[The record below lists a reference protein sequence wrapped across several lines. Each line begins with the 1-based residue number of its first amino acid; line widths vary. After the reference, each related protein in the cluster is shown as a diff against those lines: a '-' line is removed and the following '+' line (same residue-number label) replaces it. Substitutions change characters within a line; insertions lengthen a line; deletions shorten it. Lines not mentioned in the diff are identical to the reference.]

1 MVVIRTIVLLHI
13 QVSMSKIPD
22 EQKIAKE
29 TGRKYAQEIPAMC
42 FIVFQVVPGNYSGH
56 PFLTS
61 QRPWRF
67 ASRLVCGR
75 WIGGPSRQSTAHTPD
90 ESEPPQAARG
100 PEHYQDES

>member
-1 MVVIRTIVLLHI
+1 
-13 QVSMSKIPD
+13 MSKIPD

-67 ASRLVCGR
+67 ASRLVWAVDWRPG
-75 WIGGPSRQSTAHTPD
+75 
-90 ESEPPQAARG
+90 PPQAARG